1 MTTRSLTRR
10 VMVGSLAMG
19 GGAAVSVQSM
29 TNTDTRDARATIEQI
44 RRLEAAR
51 CDLVR
56 VAVPDQE
63 AAEALQSIVN
73 AVSVPVVADIH
84 FDYRLALSA
93 IKAGV
98 DKLRINPGNIG
109 SREKILEVA
118 AAARDARTPIRIG
131 VNSGSLPRDV
141 LDKHGRPTAEAL
153 VESALSHV
161 GILES
166 MGFNDIVI
174 SIKSSDVMT
183 SVDAYS
189 LIAART
195 DYPLHVGI
203 TEAGG
208 RWRGTLKSC
217 VGIGAILSRGI
228 GDTIRVS
235 LTDDPVEEVRVGRA
249 ILNAMGL
256 RKDMV
261 NVISCPTCG
270 RTRVDLGRIVSE
282 VESRLAHV
290 SVPVDVAVMGCEVNG
305 PGEAREA
312 DYGVAC
318 GKECGLLF
326 RKGQPLRRV
335 SEERIVD
342 ELVEEV
348 LGDVTEEVK

>member
-1 MTTRSLTRR
+1 LMTRSLTRR
-10 VMVGSLAMG
+10 VMVGSLAIG

-29 TNTDTRDARATIEQI
+29 TNTDTRDAQATIEQI
-44 RRLEAAR
+44 RRLEDAR

-56 VAVPDQE
+56 VAVRDQE
-63 AAEALQSIVN
+63 AADALQRIVEAASI
-73 AVSVPVVADIH
+73 PVVADIH

-93 IKAGV
+93 IRAGV

-109 SREKILEVA
+109 SRQKTLEVV
-118 AAARDARTPIRIG
+118 AAARDAGTPIRIG
-131 VNSGSLPRDV
+131 VNGGSLPKDV
-141 LDKHGRPTAEAL
+141 LEKYGGPTAEAL

-166 MGFNDIVI
+166 MDFLDIVI

-189 LIAART
+189 LMAART
-195 DYPLHVGI
+195 SYPLHVGI

-208 RWRGTLKSC
+208 KWRGTVKSC
-217 VGIGAILSRGI
+217 IGIGAVLSRGI

-235 LTDDPVEEVRVGRA
+235 LTDDPVEEVRVGRM

-256 RKDMV
+256 RSDMV

-270 RTRVDLGRIVSE
+270 RTRVDLGRIAAE
-282 VESRLAHV
+282 VESRLAGIIAPI
-290 SVPVDVAVMGCEVNG
+290 SVAVMGCEVNG

-318 GKECGLLF
+318 GKGCGLLF
-326 RKGQPLRRV
+326 RKGQPLRTV

-348 LGDVTEEVK
+348 LRDVIEEG

>member
-1 MTTRSLTRR
+1 M
-10 VMVGSLAMG
+10 
-19 GGAAVSVQSM
+19 
-29 TNTDTRDARATIEQI
+29 
-44 RRLEAAR
+44 
-51 CDLVR
+51 R

-63 AAEALQSIVN
+63 AAEALQSIVK
-73 AVSVPVVADIH
+73 AARIPVVADIH

-93 IKAGV
+93 IRAGV

-109 SREKILEVA
+109 SRKKVLEVVT
-118 AAARDARTPIRIG
+118 AARDAGTPIRIG
-131 VNSGSLPRDV
+131 VNSGSLPKDV
-141 LDKHGRPTAEAL
+141 LQKYGGPTAEAS

-166 MGFNDIVI
+166 MDFSDIVI

-183 SVDAYS
+183 SVNAYS
-189 LIAART
+189 LIATRT

-208 RWRGTLKSC
+208 RWRGTVKSC
-217 VGIGAILSRGI
+217 IGIGAILSRGI

-235 LTDDPVEEVRVGRA
+235 LTDDPVEEVRVGRL

-256 RKDMV
+256 RRDMV

-270 RTRVDLGRIVSE
+270 RTRVDLGTIVAE
-282 VESRLAHV
+282 VESRLAGISAPV
-290 SVPVDVAVMGCEVNG
+290 SVAVMGCEVNG

-312 DYGVAC
+312 NYGVAC
-318 GKECGLLF
+318 GTGRGLLF
-326 RKGQPLRRV
+326 KKGQPVRRV

-348 LGDVTEEVK
+348 LRDVIEEG

>member
-1 MTTRSLTRR
+1 MMTRSLTRR
-10 VMVGSLAMG
+10 VMVGSLAIG

-29 TNTDTRDARATIEQI
+29 TNTDTRDAQATIEQI
-44 RRLEAAR
+44 RRLESAR

-63 AAEALQSIVN
+63 AADALQRIVEAASI
-73 AVSVPVVADIH
+73 PVVADIH
-84 FDYRLALSA
+84 LDYRLALSA
-93 IKAGV
+93 IRAGV

-109 SREKILEVA
+109 SRQKVLEVV
-118 AAARDARTPIRIG
+118 AAARDAGTPIRIG

-141 LDKHGRPTAEAL
+141 LEKYGGPTAEAL

-166 MGFNDIVI
+166 MDFLDIVI

-189 LIAART
+189 LMAART
-195 DYPLHVGI
+195 SYPLHVGI

-208 RWRGTLKSC
+208 KWRGTVKSC
-217 VGIGAILSRGI
+217 IGIGAVLSRGI

-235 LTDDPVEEVRVGRA
+235 LTDDPVEEVRVGRM

-256 RKDMV
+256 RSDMV

-270 RTRVDLGRIVSE
+270 RTRVDLGRIAAE
-282 VESRLAHV
+282 VESRLAGIIAPI
-290 SVPVDVAVMGCEVNG
+290 SVAVMGCEVNG

-318 GKECGLLF
+318 GKGCGLLF
-326 RKGQPLRRV
+326 RKGQPLRTV

-348 LGDVTEEVK
+348 LRDVIEEG

>member
-1 MTTRSLTRR
+1 MTRSLTRR
-10 VMVGSLAMG
+10 VMVGSLAIG

-29 TNTDTRDARATIEQI
+29 TNTDTRDAQATIEQI
-44 RRLEAAR
+44 RRLEDAR

-56 VAVPDQE
+56 VAVRDQE
-63 AAEALQSIVN
+63 AADALQRIVEAASI
-73 AVSVPVVADIH
+73 PVVADIH

-93 IKAGV
+93 IRAGV

-109 SREKILEVA
+109 SRQKTLEVV
-118 AAARDARTPIRIG
+118 AAARDAGTPIRIG
-131 VNSGSLPRDV
+131 VNGGSLPKDV
-141 LDKHGRPTAEAL
+141 LEKYGGPTAEAL

-166 MGFNDIVI
+166 MDFLDIVI

-189 LIAART
+189 LMAART
-195 DYPLHVGI
+195 SYPLHVGI

-208 RWRGTLKSC
+208 KWRGTVKSC
-217 VGIGAILSRGI
+217 IGIGAVLSRGI

-235 LTDDPVEEVRVGRA
+235 LTDDPVEEVRVGRM

-256 RKDMV
+256 RSDMV

-270 RTRVDLGRIVSE
+270 RTRVDLGRIAAE
-282 VESRLAHV
+282 VESRLAGIIAPI
-290 SVPVDVAVMGCEVNG
+290 SVAVMGCEVNG

-318 GKECGLLF
+318 GKGCGLLF
-326 RKGQPLRRV
+326 RKGQPLRTV

-348 LGDVTEEVK
+348 LRDVIEEG

>member
-1 MTTRSLTRR
+1 LTTRSRTRR
-10 VMVGSLAMG
+10 VMVGSLAIG

-29 TNTDTRDARATIEQI
+29 TSTDTRDAQATVEQI
-44 RRLEAAR
+44 RRLEGAR

-63 AAEALQSIVN
+63 AAEALQSIVK
-73 AVSVPVVADIH
+73 AARIPVVADIH

-93 IKAGV
+93 IRAGV

-109 SREKILEVA
+109 SRKKVLEVV
-118 AAARDARTPIRIG
+118 AAARDAGTPIRIG
-131 VNSGSLPRDV
+131 VNSGSLPKDV
-141 LDKHGRPTAEAL
+141 LRKYGGPTAEAS

-166 MGFNDIVI
+166 MDFNDIVI

-183 SVDAYS
+183 SVNAYL
-189 LIAART
+189 LIATRT

-208 RWRGTLKSC
+208 RWRGTVKSC
-217 VGIGAILSRGI
+217 IGIGAILSRGI

-235 LTDDPVEEVRVGRA
+235 LTDDPVEEVRVGRL

-256 RKDMV
+256 RRDMV

-270 RTRVDLGRIVSE
+270 RTRVDLGRIASE
-282 VESRLAHV
+282 VESRLADI
-290 SVPVDVAVMGCEVNG
+290 SAAVDVAVVGCEVNG

-318 GKECGLLF
+318 GDGCGLLF
-326 RKGQPLRRV
+326 RKGQPVRRV

-348 LGDVTEEVK
+348 LRDVIEEG

>member
-1 MTTRSLTRR
+1 MMTRSLTRR
-10 VMVGSLAMG
+10 VMVGSLAIG

-29 TNTDTRDARATIEQI
+29 TNTDTRDAQATIEQI
-44 RRLEAAR
+44 RRLEDAR

-56 VAVPDQE
+56 VAVRDQE
-63 AAEALQSIVN
+63 AADALQRIVEAASI
-73 AVSVPVVADIH
+73 PVVADIH

-93 IKAGV
+93 IRAGV

-109 SREKILEVA
+109 SRQKTLEVV
-118 AAARDARTPIRIG
+118 AAARDAGTPIRIG
-131 VNSGSLPRDV
+131 VNGGSLPKDV
-141 LDKHGRPTAEAL
+141 LEKYGGPTAEAL

-166 MGFNDIVI
+166 MDFLDIVI

-189 LIAART
+189 LMAART
-195 DYPLHVGI
+195 SYPLHVGI

-208 RWRGTLKSC
+208 KWRGTVKSC
-217 VGIGAILSRGI
+217 IGIGAVLSRGI

-235 LTDDPVEEVRVGRA
+235 LTDDPVEEVRVGRM

-256 RKDMV
+256 RSDMV

-270 RTRVDLGRIVSE
+270 RTRVDLGRIAAE
-282 VESRLAHV
+282 VESRLAGIIAPI
-290 SVPVDVAVMGCEVNG
+290 SVAVMGCEVNG

-318 GKECGLLF
+318 GKGCGLLF
-326 RKGQPLRRV
+326 RKGQPLRTV

-348 LGDVTEEVK
+348 LRDVIEEG

>member
-1 MTTRSLTRR
+1 
-10 VMVGSLAMG
+10 MVGSLAIG

-29 TNTDTRDARATIEQI
+29 TNTDTRDAQATIEQI
-44 RRLEAAR
+44 RRLEDAR

-56 VAVPDQE
+56 VAVRDQE
-63 AAEALQSIVN
+63 AADALQRIVEAASI
-73 AVSVPVVADIH
+73 PVVADIH

-93 IKAGV
+93 IRAGV

-109 SREKILEVA
+109 SRQKTLEVV
-118 AAARDARTPIRIG
+118 AAARDAGTPIRIG
-131 VNSGSLPRDV
+131 VNGGSLPKDV
-141 LDKHGRPTAEAL
+141 LEKYGGPTAEAL

-166 MGFNDIVI
+166 MDFLDIVI

-189 LIAART
+189 LMAART
-195 DYPLHVGI
+195 SYPLHVGI

-208 RWRGTLKSC
+208 KWRGTVKSC
-217 VGIGAILSRGI
+217 IGIGAVLSRGI

-235 LTDDPVEEVRVGRA
+235 LTDDPVEEVRVGRM

-256 RKDMV
+256 RSDMV

-270 RTRVDLGRIVSE
+270 RTRVDLGRIAAE
-282 VESRLAHV
+282 VESRLAGIIAPI
-290 SVPVDVAVMGCEVNG
+290 SVAVMGCEVNG

-318 GKECGLLF
+318 GKGCGLLF
-326 RKGQPLRRV
+326 RKGQPLRTV

-348 LGDVTEEVK
+348 LRDVIEEG

>member
-1 MTTRSLTRR
+1 MTTRSHTRP
-10 VMVGSLAMG
+10 VMVGSLAIG

-29 TNTDTRDARATIEQI
+29 TNTDTRDAQATVEQI
-44 RRLEAAR
+44 RRLEGAR

-63 AAEALQSIVN
+63 AAEALQSIVK
-73 AVSVPVVADIH
+73 AARIPVVADIH

-93 IKAGV
+93 IRAGV

-109 SREKILEVA
+109 SRKKVLEVVT
-118 AAARDARTPIRIG
+118 AARDAGTPIRIG
-131 VNSGSLPRDV
+131 VNSGSLPKDV
-141 LDKHGRPTAEAL
+141 LQKYGGPTAEAS

-166 MGFNDIVI
+166 MDFSDIVI

-183 SVDAYS
+183 SVNAYS
-189 LIAART
+189 LIATRT

-208 RWRGTLKSC
+208 RWRGTVKSC
-217 VGIGAILSRGI
+217 IGIGAILSRGI

-235 LTDDPVEEVRVGRA
+235 LTDDPVEEVRVGRL

-256 RKDMV
+256 RRDMV

-270 RTRVDLGRIVSE
+270 RTRVDLGTIVAE
-282 VESRLAHV
+282 VESRLAGISAPV
-290 SVPVDVAVMGCEVNG
+290 SVAVMGCEVNG

-312 DYGVAC
+312 NYGVAC
-318 GKECGLLF
+318 GTGRGLLF
-326 RKGQPLRRV
+326 KKGQPVRRV

-348 LGDVTEEVK
+348 LRDVIEEG

>member
-1 MTTRSLTRR
+1 
-10 VMVGSLAMG
+10 MVGSLAIG

-29 TNTDTRDARATIEQI
+29 TNTDTRDAQATVEQI
-44 RRLEAAR
+44 RRLEGAR

-63 AAEALQSIVN
+63 AAEALQSIVK
-73 AVSVPVVADIH
+73 AARIPVVADIH

-93 IKAGV
+93 IRAGV

-109 SREKILEVA
+109 SRKKVLEVVT
-118 AAARDARTPIRIG
+118 AARDAGTPIRIG
-131 VNSGSLPRDV
+131 VNSGSLPKDV
-141 LDKHGRPTAEAL
+141 LQKYGGPTAEAS

-166 MGFNDIVI
+166 MDFSDIVI

-183 SVDAYS
+183 SVNAYS
-189 LIAART
+189 LIATRT

-208 RWRGTLKSC
+208 RWRGTVKSC
-217 VGIGAILSRGI
+217 IGIGAILSRGI

-235 LTDDPVEEVRVGRA
+235 LTDDPVEEVRVGRL

-256 RKDMV
+256 RRDMV

-270 RTRVDLGRIVSE
+270 RTRVDLGTIVAE
-282 VESRLAHV
+282 VESRLAGISAPV
-290 SVPVDVAVMGCEVNG
+290 SVAVMGCEVNG

-312 DYGVAC
+312 NYGVAC
-318 GKECGLLF
+318 GTGRGLLF
-326 RKGQPLRRV
+326 KKGQPVRRV

-348 LGDVTEEVK
+348 LRDVIEEG

>member
-1 MTTRSLTRR
+1 MMTRSLTRR
-10 VMVGSLAMG
+10 VMVGSLAIG

-29 TNTDTRDARATIEQI
+29 TNTDTRDAQATIEQI
-44 RRLEAAR
+44 RRLEDAR

-56 VAVPDQE
+56 VAVRDQE
-63 AAEALQSIVN
+63 AADALQRIVEAASI
-73 AVSVPVVADIH
+73 PVVADIH

-93 IKAGV
+93 IRAGV

-109 SREKILEVA
+109 SRQKVLEVV
-118 AAARDARTPIRIG
+118 AAARDAGTPIRIG
-131 VNSGSLPRDV
+131 VNGGSLPKDV
-141 LDKHGRPTAEAL
+141 LEKYGGPTAEAL

-166 MGFNDIVI
+166 MDFLDIVI

-189 LIAART
+189 LMAART
-195 DYPLHVGI
+195 SYPLHVGI

-208 RWRGTLKSC
+208 KWRGTVKSC
-217 VGIGAILSRGI
+217 IGIGAVLSRGI

-235 LTDDPVEEVRVGRA
+235 LTDDPVEEVRVGRM

-256 RKDMV
+256 RSDMV

-270 RTRVDLGRIVSE
+270 RTRVDLGRIAAE
-282 VESRLAHV
+282 VESRLAGIIAPI
-290 SVPVDVAVMGCEVNG
+290 SVAVMGCEVNG

-318 GKECGLLF
+318 GKGCGLLF
-326 RKGQPLRRV
+326 RKGQPLRTV

-348 LGDVTEEVK
+348 LRDVIEEG

>member
-1 MTTRSLTRR
+1 
-10 VMVGSLAMG
+10 MVGSLAIG

-29 TNTDTRDARATIEQI
+29 TNTDTRDAQATIEQI
-44 RRLEAAR
+44 RRLEDAR

-56 VAVPDQE
+56 VAVRDQE
-63 AAEALQSIVN
+63 AADALQRIVEAASI
-73 AVSVPVVADIH
+73 PVVADIH

-93 IKAGV
+93 IRAGV

-109 SREKILEVA
+109 SRQKVLEVV
-118 AAARDARTPIRIG
+118 AAARDAGTPIRIG
-131 VNSGSLPRDV
+131 VNGGSLPKDV
-141 LDKHGRPTAEAL
+141 LEKYGGPTAEAL

-166 MGFNDIVI
+166 MDFLDIVI

-189 LIAART
+189 LMAART
-195 DYPLHVGI
+195 SYPLHVGI

-208 RWRGTLKSC
+208 KWRGTVKSC
-217 VGIGAILSRGI
+217 IGIGAVLSRGI

-235 LTDDPVEEVRVGRA
+235 LTDDPVEEVRVGRM

-256 RKDMV
+256 RSDMV

-270 RTRVDLGRIVSE
+270 RTRVDLGRIAAE
-282 VESRLAHV
+282 VESRLAGIIAPI
-290 SVPVDVAVMGCEVNG
+290 SVAVMGCEVNG

-318 GKECGLLF
+318 GKGCGLLF
-326 RKGQPLRRV
+326 RKGQPLRTV

-348 LGDVTEEVK
+348 LRDVIEEG

>member
-1 MTTRSLTRR
+1 MTTRSVTRR
-10 VMVGSLAMG
+10 VMVGSLAIG

-29 TNTDTRDARATIEQI
+29 TNTDTRDAQATIEQI
-44 RRLEAAR
+44 RRLEDAR

-56 VAVPDQE
+56 VAVRDQE
-63 AAEALQSIVN
+63 AADALQRIVEAASI
-73 AVSVPVVADIH
+73 PVVADIH

-93 IKAGV
+93 IRAGV

-109 SREKILEVA
+109 SRQKTLEVV
-118 AAARDARTPIRIG
+118 AAARDAGTPIRIG
-131 VNSGSLPRDV
+131 VNGGSLPKDV
-141 LDKHGRPTAEAL
+141 LEKYGGPTAEAL

-166 MGFNDIVI
+166 MDFLDIVI

-189 LIAART
+189 LMAART
-195 DYPLHVGI
+195 SYPLHVGI

-208 RWRGTLKSC
+208 KWRGTVKSC
-217 VGIGAILSRGI
+217 IGIGAVLSRGI

-235 LTDDPVEEVRVGRA
+235 LTDDLVEEVGVGRM

-256 RKDMV
+256 RSDMV

-270 RTRVDLGRIVSE
+270 RTRVDLGRIAAE
-282 VESRLAHV
+282 VESRLAGIIAPI
-290 SVPVDVAVMGCEVNG
+290 SVAVMGCEVNG

-318 GKECGLLF
+318 GKGCGLLF
-326 RKGQPLRRV
+326 RKGQPLRTV

-348 LGDVTEEVK
+348 LRDVIEEG